1 MSAPNGRVQVRLDPK
16 DADELRARAR
26 ALDLDLSGY
35 LRRLWRKG
43 LEAEDTLPSPSDM
56 VLSQLATLVAAEH
69 SLLMLQSFLPDGP
82 RRADAFRGEAVAAA
96 EERLEGLREQ
106 LGERRRA

>member
-1 MSAPNGRVQVRLDPK
+1 MSGAKGRVQVRLEAQESED
-16 DADELRARAR
+16 LRARAR
-26 ALDLDLSGY
+26 ALDMDLSHY

-43 LEAEDTLPSPSDM
+43 LEAEEATPSPTDL

-69 SLLMLQSFLPDGP
+69 ALLMLQSFLPDGP

-106 LGERRRA
+106 LGERRPR